1 MTALSDPG
9 KCAAEVVPPRRRME
23 GILAQERMKVNCG
36 SRKREPVGE
45 NRREGWD
52 GWRNGEVW

>member
-9 KCAAEVVPPRRRME
+9 KCAAEVVPPQRRME
-23 GILAQERMKVNCG
+23 GILAQEIGKVNCG

-45 NRREGWD
+45 NRRECWGRW
-52 GWRNGEVW
+52 GNGEVW